1 MNEVEK
7 LAKELRVLIGIS
19 AWLLI
24 VISGAVL
31 IRFVFGLGMDDSDAS
46 AWNRSGLK
54 LHTDHLT
61 GCQYF
66 QAPNGGL
73 TPRLDATGG
82 HICITKGK
90 P

>member
-1 MNEVEK
+1 MSYVEK
-7 LAKELRVLIGIS
+7 LAKQ
-19 AWLLI
+19 LLSI
-24 VISGAVL
+24 IHVTAFILLAVL
-31 IRFVFGLGMDDSDAS
+31 ILALLGYGTDDSDAS

-73 TPRLDATGG
+73 IQRLDRDGR
-82 HICITKGK
+82 HICITKGGAA
-90 P
+90 

>member
-1 MNEVEK
+1 MSHVEK
-7 LAKELRVLIGIS
+7 LAKDLRSLF
-19 AWLLI
+19 WLLI
-24 VISGAVL
+24 FVTAGLSISQV
-31 IRFVFGLGMDDSDAS
+31 VFGLGMDDSDAS

-82 HICITKGK
+82 HICITKGGAA
-90 P
+90 